1 MSGIENY
8 SKSKKLGEGTYAVV
22 YLGTQ
27 MSTKREVA
35 IKEIK
40 TEGFKDGLDMSAIR
54 EVKYL
59 QELRHPNIIEL
70 IDVFSDS
77 KQNLNLVL
85 EVLPSDLEKVIKD
98 KNTVI
103 GGVDVKRWLLMILRG
118 VYHCHRNG
126 ILHRDLKPNN
136 LLMDPVGNLKIADFG
151 LARSIDQPNEKL
163 TSNVVTRWY
172 RAPELLFGA
181 RHYTGAV
188 DVWAVGAIFAEM
200 MLRTPYLPGSDDV
213 NQLAV
218 TIQALGTPTE
228 ETWKGVSHLPLYNN
242 LTRYPA
248 PTRGELRRRFAAA
261 SENALIVL
269 EGMMT
274 MNPAQRWSCERA
286 LQSGY
291 FTEDPIP

>member
-1 MSGIENY
+1 MSGIQNY

-27 MSTKREVA
+27 LSTNREVA

-59 QELRHPNIIEL
+59 QELKHKNIIEL

-77 KQNLNLVL
+77 QQNLNLVL
-85 EVLPSDLEKVIKD
+85 EVLPGDLEKVLRD
-98 KNTVI
+98 KNIVI

-136 LLMDPVGNLKIADFG
+136 LLMDPSGNLKIADFG
-151 LARSIDQPNEKL
+151 LARSLDQPNEKL

-172 RAPELLFGA
+172 RSPELLFGA
-181 RHYTGAV
+181 RHYTAAV

-200 MLRTPYLPGSDDV
+200 MLRTPYLPGSDDA

-228 ETWKGVSHLPLYNN
+228 DTWEGVSHLPLYNN
-242 LTRYPA
+242 LTIYPA
-248 PTRGELRRRFAAA
+248 PTRGELRRRFVAA
-261 SENALIVL
+261 SENSLIVL

-274 MNPAQRWSCERA
+274 MNPRKRWTCEEA
-286 LQSGY
+286 LLSGY
-291 FTEDPIP
+291 FIEEPIP